1 MANAWKHDRAK
12 TAIDARIK
20 DVENVT
26 VVDYTRTTSLQSIP
40 TNKAYR
46 LDGVHL
52 YIDIVNFEE
61 MSGRRRPKEKLPT
74 SARSG
79 S

>member
-1 MANAWKHDRAK
+1 MANTWKHDRAK

-20 DVENVT
+20 DLENVT
-26 VVDYTRTTSLQSIP
+26 VVDYTRTTLLQSIP

-61 MSGRRRPKEKLPT
+61 MLWSTDTKVKPPT